1 MLSKAEVLYL
11 QGQKQVSKSYE
22 RKLKCIIRKKLEI
35 LRNEFPLLS
44 KLFTD
49 EVSPILYGLKLG
61 DFSPVRGCNE
71 DLDRPKQLQLQVP
84 EHATEFSN
92 FQQDTIEFNA
102 KKLVEREELE
112 GSKTPNQGQNVHAA
126 TEFSNNKSVEAT
138 KNSNFD
144 EKRRRERDLNPR
156 GPHGPQAIQ
165 LPNFQACALPG

>member
-11 QGQKQVSKSYE
+11 QGQKQISKSYE
-22 RKLKCIIRKKLEI
+22 RKLKFIIRKKLAV

-44 KLFTD
+44 KLFAN
-49 EVSPILYGLKLG
+49 EVSPILCGSNLSE
-61 DFSPVRGCNE
+61 FNPVKRWSENQ
-71 DLDRPKQLQLQVP
+71 DRSNQQQLEIH

-92 FQQDTIEFNA
+92 FQLDAIQLGA
-102 KKLVEREELE
+102 KKLVVREELE
-112 GSKTPNQGQNVHAA
+112 GSKTYDQSQIVRAA

-138 KNSNFD
+138 INSNFD